1 MLPEEKQLEKQQ
13 EERKTPPGICRDPAA
28 LRGLRPRPRA
38 LKYGMLR
45 DGMGWEGMGRDE
57 VSPRVCATLRRAAEP
72 WLEPPGG
79 PGM

>member
-13 EERKTPPGICRDPAA
+13 EEQKTPPGICRDPAA

-45 DGMGWEGMGRDE
+45 DGMGWEGMRLPPVFVQCSEELQSLGW
-57 VSPRVCATLRRAAEP
+57 SLRA
-72 WLEPPGG
+72 G